1 MAPASRSTAAIDEY
15 GNTKDCPEWDNH
27 HVTWSL
33 GDKYSG
39 ISIDANTGLLT
50 VKRNSLSRT
59 DTDIVII
66 ARAGGKDGVPVTEV
80 KGYMTVRKGSSS
92 SGGGSDDDS
101 DDSSNQQ
108 QWSDIQKEIRRA
120 DKGDTISANIAGN
133 TNFPVRVLETS
144 GVRM

>member
-1 MAPASRSTAAIDEY
+1 MVPGKISPSTGKLTISNNKAIFTVSSSTTTMELSNGPASRSTAGNCEY

-92 SGGGSDDDS
+92 LRWR
-101 DDSSNQQ
+101 Q
-108 QWSDIQKEIRRA
+108 
-120 DKGDTISANIAGN
+120 
-133 TNFPVRVLETS
+133 
-144 GVRM
+144 